1 MDITEKI
8 KSGMKKEASDVVSAG
23 NTAAVVK
30 SGLLDVYAT
39 PAMTALMEQAAAE
52 LIQELLP
59 DGWTSVG
66 ISMSIA
72 HTSASPIGL
81 KIRAEAK
88 ITAVD
93 GRKISYEVAAFDEAG
108 EIGRGTHER
117 FAVNAEKFMQKANK
131 KKS

>member
-1 MDITEKI
+1 MEITEKI
-8 KSGMKKEASDVVSAG
+8 KAGMKKEASDVVSAG
-23 NTAAVVK
+23 NTAASVK

-66 ISMSIA
+66 ISMAIA
-72 HTSASPIGL
+72 HTSASPIGF

-108 EIGRGTHER
+108 EIGRGKHER

-131 KKS
+131 KTQ

>member
-52 LIQELLP
+52 LIQELFARRM
-59 DGWTSVG
+59 DICGNINVDRSYQC
-66 ISMSIA
+66 IA
-72 HTSASPIGL
+72 YRVENT
-81 KIRAEAK
+81 
-88 ITAVD
+88 
-93 GRKISYEVAAFDEAG
+93 GRSKDNG
-108 EIGRGTHER
+108 GRRTQN
-117 FAVNAEKFMQKANK
+117 FL
-131 KKS
+131 